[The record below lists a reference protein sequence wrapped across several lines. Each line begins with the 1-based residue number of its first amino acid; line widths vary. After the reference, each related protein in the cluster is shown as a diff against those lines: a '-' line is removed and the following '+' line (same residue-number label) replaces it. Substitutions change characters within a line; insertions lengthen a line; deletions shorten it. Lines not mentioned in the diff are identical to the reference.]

1 MKRPKDKKKKYKNIF
16 PELFSIEFN
25 SYLRMIARLVLFEN
39 YKIQKINMILLGWW
53 DYLSNKKGKK
63 F

>member
-1 MKRPKDKKKKYKNIF
+1 MFLLRKKYKNIF